1 MKNGLPS
8 GEQPKKK
15 RGRPPSTRRTA
26 QFTPTMQEVP
36 AEYAT
41 SNAASHESV
50 EQDNRLVEHSA
61 NGHTEAKQTPFSSL
75 LRGILLHDRAELAR
89 VARELEVAENTVY
102 RWINGSSDH
111 PRLIHLKKLPDVMP
125 GYRVQLI
132 SAINQT
138 FGGLLVPPQSGL
150 GPVPQ
155 DIYQRVLA
163 LNATHDDDESRF
175 WHISQAI
182 FETALE
188 HMDENHL
195 GMAITYA
202 RLMPRHDDGVHS
214 LREVFMRGHD
224 PWRTSFDT
232 GQVYLGST
240 TLAGAAAVMQRM
252 QCWTNTDHY
261 NRIQVEI
268 DDFEQSACAAPIM
281 RGMHIAGVLI
291 VSSAHPDSFQDIGI
305 QNAVAEY
312 ALLINVGL
320 STHDFYPSSSLHLRP
335 MANLSWQRKQLSRS
349 YVERIITYARKH
361 TISWREAELCVQ
373 SEMELEFEDKAGA
386 Y

>member
-15 RGRPPSTRRTA
+15 RGRPPGTRRTA
-26 QFTPTMQEVP
+26 QFIAQEVA
-36 AEYAT
+36 AEYVT
-41 SNAASHESV
+41 SDAASQQPV
-50 EQDNRLVEHSA
+50 EQDDLLAERSA
-61 NGHTEAKQTPFSSL
+61 NGHAEAKQTPFSSF
-75 LRGILLHDRAELAR
+75 LRSILLHDRAELTR

-125 GYRVQLI
+125 GYRVQLTNV
-132 SAINQT
+132 INQT
-138 FGGLLVPPQSGL
+138 FGGLLVPPQAGL
-150 GPVPQ
+150 GPIPQ
-155 DIYQRVLA
+155 DIYQRVLE

-188 HMDENHL
+188 HMDGNHM

-202 RLMPRHDDGVHS
+202 KLMPQHDDGIHS
-214 LREVFMRGHD
+214 LREVSMRGHD
-224 PWRTSFDT
+224 PWPTSSDT
-232 GQVYLGST
+232 SKAYLGST
-240 TLAGAAAVMQRM
+240 TLAGTVAVMQRM
-252 QCWTNTDHY
+252 QYWTSSDRY
-261 NRIQVEI
+261 NRIQVEV
-268 DDFEQSACAAPIM
+268 DDFEQSACAAPVM
-281 RGMHIAGVLI
+281 RGTHIAGVLI
-291 VSSAHPDSFQDIGI
+291 VSSTQPDFFQDASA

-320 STHDFYPSSSLHLRP
+320 STLDFYPFSSLHLRP
-335 MANLSWQRKQLSRS
+335 MASLNWQREQLSRS

-361 TISWREAELCVQ
+361 AMSRREAKSCVQ
-373 SEMELEFEDKAGA
+373 SEMELEFEDRASTH
-386 Y
+386 